1 METYDQNGSE
11 IQPHR
16 VTSTHGRDHHHLSK
30 HLSFETKKGSAWQ
43 VTLTDSAF
51 AKTSKASFQCCRLA
65 WINVLTVTGSQ
76 NWRIVA
82 TQRERWKAAA
92 HAARLPAAPEA
103 GGAEPHSQ
111 SFPESRWRGLRSG
124 CLCWRFGVSVNLEVH
139 SKEKMILREHL
150 LQSDICP
157 KHLVFFSSPMAL
169 LTVVL
174 LYASV
179 IVIRFKSTAPNLSHG
194 HTVWLPIVERET
206 RLFQGRFLF
215 GVPNVILQAQGRPS
229 RLKHDSRR
237 LQWSASLS

>member
-30 HLSFETKKGSAWQ
+30 DLSFETKKGSAWQ

-103 GGAEPHSQ
+103 GGTEPHSQ

-124 CLCWRFGVSVNLEVH
+124 CLCLRFGVSVNLEVH

-157 KHLVFFSSPMAL
+157 KHLMFFSSQMAL
-169 LTVVL
+169 LRKL
-174 LYASV
+174 WFS
-179 IVIRFKSTAPNLSHG
+179 FM
-194 HTVWLPIVERET
+194 
-206 RLFQGRFLF
+206 
-215 GVPNVILQAQGRPS
+215 
-229 RLKHDSRR
+229 
-237 LQWSASLS
+237 LQWLSSAEKIYSPEFVTWTHSLTTHGRTGNPTFPRPVSFWGSKC